1 MKVFKKITVMTVGLV
16 LLMVFTTASA
26 RAERV
31 YVYSP
36 LFLPFAVA
44 GAAVGTAGAI
54 VTGVVPGPHYVYP
67 ADSGRVYYEPV
78 AEYHSPEPVP
88 YGAVWVPGYYDRFG
102 DWIPGHWR

>member
-1 MKVFKKITVMTVGLV
+1 MKSIRKIPVMCIGLA
-16 LLMVFTTASA
+16 LLMVFATTNA

-31 YVYSP
+31 YVSP

-67 ADSGRVYYEPV
+67 ADDGPVYYAP
-78 AEYHSPEPVP
+78 APEYYGPEPVP
-88 YGAVWVPGYYDRFG
+88 YGAVWVPGHHDRFG